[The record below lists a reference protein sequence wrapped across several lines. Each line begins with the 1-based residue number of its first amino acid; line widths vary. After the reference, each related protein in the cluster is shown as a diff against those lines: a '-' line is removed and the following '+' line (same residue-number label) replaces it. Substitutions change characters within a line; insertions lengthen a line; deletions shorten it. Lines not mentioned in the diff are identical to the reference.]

1 MKLTQTFILN
11 DNIKK
16 LKICHNRFQH
26 ADFDNDL
33 VGMFIELLIWL
44 REMKIISQD
53 IGITFDKVESPE
65 TWVKI
70 HPHYPSNNIRENIRC
85 ALGEIFKI
93 PINTPDE
100 EVLFVSYYAI
110 FVCAFYY
117 NLSPFKLEELMYS
130 DEKVT
135 RESVLQILI
144 EYGMPPHFNKE
155 PSMVDYT
162 HLYS

>member
-16 LKICHNRFQH
+16 LKICHNKFQH

-44 REMKIISQD
+44 REIHIISQD

-65 TWVKI
+65 NWVKI
-70 HPHYPSNNIRENIRC
+70 HPHYPSNDIRQSIRSV
-85 ALGEIFKI
+85 LSDVFKI
-93 PINTPDE
+93 PNNTPDE
-100 EVLFVSYYAI
+100 EVLLVSYFSI

-117 NLSPFKLEELMYS
+117 NISPFKLEELMYS

-135 RESVLQILI
+135 RESALQILI
-144 EYGMPPHFNKE
+144 EYGMPSNFYKE
-155 PSMVDYT
+155 PSMEDYT
-162 HLYS
+162 NVYS